1 MPCAACGNKGGMNV
15 GSSKPS
21 TLILG
26 QARQQTVKR
35 TFVQRPR
42 GLILNVSSRKRFIL
56 GRR

>member
-1 MPCAACGNKGGMNV
+1 MPCAACGNKGGLNV
-15 GSSKPS
+15 GSSRPS
-21 TLILG
+21 TFMLG
-26 QARQQTVKR
+26 QARQQTVKK

>member
-1 MPCAACGNKGGMNV
+1 MPCAACGNKGVNV
-15 GSSKPS
+15 GSKKSS
-21 TLILG
+21 TLVLG
-26 QARQQTVKR
+26 QARQQTVRR

>member
-26 QARQQTVKR
+26 QARKQAVKR

>member
-26 QARQQTVKR
+26 QSRQQTVRR

>member
-1 MPCAACGNKGGMNV
+1 MPCAACGNKGVNV
-15 GSSKPS
+15 GSKKSS
-21 TLILG
+21 TLVLG

>member
-26 QARQQTVKR
+26 QSRQQTVRR

-42 GLILNVSSRKRFIL
+42 GLILNVSKKDLF
-56 GRR
+56 